1 MKSLPFLILL
11 VALLLVAYL
20 VIGQLSKPTTAS
32 APLGKD
38 SALVQ
43 ELPGLVRE
51 KMQATTQELE
61 AQQKAAEKALAP

>member
-1 MKSLPFLILL
+1 MKSLPFLVLL

-20 VIGQLSKPTTAS
+20 VLEQLSKPTTAS

-43 ELPGLVRE
+43 EIPDLVRE
-51 KMQATTQELE
+51 KMKATSLELK
-61 AQQKAAEKALAP
+61 AQQEAAEKALGR